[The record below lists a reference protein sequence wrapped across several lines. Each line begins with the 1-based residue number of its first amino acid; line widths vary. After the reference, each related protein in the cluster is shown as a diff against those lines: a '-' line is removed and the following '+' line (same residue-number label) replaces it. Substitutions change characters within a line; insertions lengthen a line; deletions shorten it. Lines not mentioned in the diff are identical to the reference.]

1 MANSWQRP
9 RWPPWS
15 GIDDGAHP
23 SERAHLARCDD
34 RSEDVEIGA
43 FAIVGDDCVIGDG
56 CVVAA
61 RATLERHVILGRNV
75 KIGVGTVLGSDP
87 QDLKFKGERTTV
99 EIGDNTVVREYSTIN
114 RGTSQS
120 FKTSVGANCFI
131 MSYVHLAHDCHIGEG
146 VVLANMVQLAGHV
159 TVEDRVIL
167 SGVTAVHQFTRIGRN
182 SIVGGCSRVSKDV
195 PPFVKAVGN
204 PMKLYGLNSIG
215 LRRNGFSP
223 ETILELKRAYR
234 LLFRSE
240 LNLAQAVE
248 RVGSEVEQIPEVKQ
262 LVQFVESSQRGVAI

>member
-1 MANSWQRP
+1 MTV
-9 RWPPWS
+9 
-15 GIDDGAHP
+15 GIHP
-23 SERAHLARCDD
+23 SAIVSPSAELGAG
-34 RSEDVEIGA
+34 VEIGP
-43 FAIVGDDCVIGDG
+43 FAIIGDDCVIGDG
-56 CVVAA
+56 CVIAA
-61 RATLERHVILGRNV
+61 RATLERYVTLGKRV
-75 KIGVGTVLGSDP
+75 KIGVGSVLGGVP

-120 FKTSVGANCFI
+120 FKTSVGPNSFI

-159 TVEDRVIL
+159 TVEDRAIV

-195 PPFVKAVGN
+195 PPFVKATGN

-215 LRRNGFSP
+215 LQRNGFSA
-223 ETILELKRAYR
+223 ETIIELKRAYR
-234 LLFRSE
+234 LLFHSE
-240 LNLAQAVE
+240 LNIAQAVE
-248 RVGSEVEQIPEVKQ
+248 RVALEVEQIPEVVQ
-262 LVQFVESSQRGVAI
+262 LVQFVEASERGVAI

>member
-1 MANSWQRP
+1 MKARIHPTAMVS
-9 RWPPWS
+9 S
-15 GIDDGAHP
+15 SVELGA
-23 SERAHLARCDD
+23 
-34 RSEDVEIGA
+34 DVEVGPYAMIGDEC
-43 FAIVGDDCVIGDG
+43 IVGDG
-56 CVVAA
+56 CVISA
-61 RATLERHVILGRNV
+61 RSTLERYVTLGRGV
-75 KIGVGTVLGSDP
+75 KIGIGTVLGSDP

-120 FKTSVGANCFI
+120 FKTSVGPNCFI

-159 TVEDRVIL
+159 TIEDKAII
-167 SGVTAVHQFTRIGRN
+167 SGVTAVHQFTRVGRN
-182 SIVGGCSRVSKDV
+182 AIVGGCSRVSKDV

-240 LNLAQAVE
+240 LNLAQALE
-248 RVGSEVEQIPEVKQ
+248 RVTTEVEQIPEVLH
-262 LVQFVESSQRGVAI
+262 LVQFVEASHRGVAI

>member
-1 MANSWQRP
+1 MTAR
-9 RWPPWS
+9 
-15 GIDDGAHP
+15 IHP
-23 SERAHLARCDD
+23 TALVASSAEIGV
-34 RSEDVEIGA
+34 DVEIGP
-43 FAIVGDDCVIGDG
+43 FAIIGKECVIGDG
-56 CVVAA
+56 CVIAA
-61 RATLERHVILGRNV
+61 RATLEQYVTLGKSV
-75 KIGVGTVLGSDP
+75 QIGVGTVLGSDP

-99 EIGDNTVVREYSTIN
+99 EVGDNTVIREYTTIN

-120 FKTSVGANCFI
+120 FKTTVGANSFI
-131 MSYVHLAHDCHIGEG
+131 MSYVHVAHDCHVGEA

-159 TVEDRVIL
+159 TVEDGVIL

-182 SIVGGCSRVSKDV
+182 AIVGGCSRVSKDV

-215 LRRNGFSP
+215 LQRNGFSP

-240 LNLAQAVE
+240 LNIAQAVE
-248 RVGSEVEQIPEVKQ
+248 RVMAEVEQIPEVMQ

>member
-1 MANSWQRP
+1 MTAKIHPTAIVS
-9 RWPPWS
+9 S
-15 GIDDGAHP
+15 SAEIGDG
-23 SERAHLARCDD
+23 
-34 RSEDVEIGA
+34 VEIGP
-43 FAIVGDDCVIGDG
+43 FVIVGEDCVIGDG
-56 CVVAA
+56 CVISA
-61 RATLERHVILGRNV
+61 RASLERYVILGRNV

-120 FKTSVGANCFI
+120 FKTSVGANSFV

-182 SIVGGCSRVSKDV
+182 AIVGGCSRVSKDV

-204 PMKLYGLNSIG
+204 PMKLYGLNSVG

-248 RVGSEVEQIPEVKQ
+248 RVTAEVEQTPEVRQ

>member
-1 MANSWQRP
+1 MSTKIHPTAIVSP
-9 RWPPWS
+9 DATI
-15 GIDDGAHP
+15 GDG
-23 SERAHLARCDD
+23 
-34 RSEDVEIGA
+34 VEIGA
-43 FAIVGDDCVIGDG
+43 FAIIGDDCIIGDG
-56 CVVAA
+56 CVISS
-61 RATLERHVILGRNV
+61 RATLERHVQLGRNV

-87 QDLKFKGERTTV
+87 QDLKFQGERTTV

-120 FKTSVGANCFI
+120 FKTSVGPNCFI

-167 SGVTAVHQFTRIGRN
+167 SGVTAVHQFARIGRN

-215 LRRNGFSP
+215 LRRNGFPP

-240 LNLAQAVE
+240 LNVAQAIE
-248 RVGSEVEQIPEVKQ
+248 RVNTEVQQIPEVRQ
-262 LVQFVESSQRGVAI
+262 LVNFMETSERGVAI